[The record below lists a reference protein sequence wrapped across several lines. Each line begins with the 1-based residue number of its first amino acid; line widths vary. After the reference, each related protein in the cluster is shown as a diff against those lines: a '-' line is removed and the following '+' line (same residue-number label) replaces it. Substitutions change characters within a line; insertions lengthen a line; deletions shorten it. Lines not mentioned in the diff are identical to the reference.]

1 MAMDSQS
8 TPKFPKGER
17 DEVVEEMTLTQK
29 IHGLYKGTV
38 EKVMKHRTVS
48 TFKEKGVLSVN
59 EFVLAGVLVVGDNIH
74 EAAGGEYLVDDED
87 EWVATHGNP
96 KGRGWRSSGKGHWR
110 LGVLKVFKMR
120 VDGG

>member
-17 DEVVEEMTLTQK
+17 DEVDEKMTLTQK

-38 EKVMKHRTVS
+38 EKVTKHRMVS

-96 KGRGWRSSGKGHWR
+96 KDSRSRMEEFRERALEIRSS
-110 LGVLKVFKMR
+110 
-120 VDGG
+120 